1 MSTIYYFTAV
11 ILLSFFI
18 SCQSQQVNV
27 TIFTES
33 QCPFCT
39 RLLREQV
46 WPFHAT
52 HPGIA
57 NIQIVPFGKGNCE
70 LGYGNRLSCTCM
82 HGQTEC
88 DLNRLQNCA
97 ISYFPK
103 KHLGLVTCIQGLKTL
118 DEAIQR
124 CLPRLS
130 PRTQQRLIQCANS
143 QTGEVLNYYSM
154 LNTHKAGIKIWPT
167 AYVNGRFFD
176 RSYPMEVEICRH
188 TDWC

>member
-11 ILLSFFI
+11 ILLSFFN

-57 NIQIVPFGKGNCE
+57 NIQ
-70 LGYGNRLSCTCM
+70 
-82 HGQTEC
+82 
-88 DLNRLQNCA
+88 A
-97 ISYFPK
+97 
-103 KHLGLVTCIQGLKTL
+103 
-118 DEAIQR
+118 
-124 CLPRLS
+124 
-130 PRTQQRLIQCANS
+130 
-143 QTGEVLNYYSM
+143 
-154 LNTHKAGIKIWPT
+154 
-167 AYVNGRFFD
+167 RFF
-176 RSYPMEVEICRH
+176 
-188 TDWC
+188 